1 VEQVN
6 SHPVDFCQVQIT
18 QIERTSFL
26 EFRTEYEEDEE
37 FVELLKSIM
46 EHGLLEPLIVRP
58 SNHLTQGREEEK
70 KYELICGYR
79 RLLACKRLGL
89 NSVPCIIMQ
98 LNDRQAFEISLIEN
112 TQRKS
117 LNPIEEAEAYK
128 SYVFNFG
135 RGSISRLAERIGKS
149 EEYVSHRLLLLG
161 LPKPIQ
167 DRITKKLLDPSHAM
181 ELVWLKEVDKQL
193 EIYEMISKYGLSLR
207 ELRAVVKKVKAGS
220 SVQQAVQEVLYIRR
234 MVKISKKKT
243 SSDNEPVD
251 SWPYYTKTEE
261 DSEKNKKLQI
271 LDKAIILMRGSLT
284 GLDFLIHESETL
296 PDIRKILMENRSHV
310 HTILDNLITQ
320 KMQYKR
326 GRVLTQ
332 LLA

>member
-1 VEQVN
+1 VQQVDPR
-6 SHPVDFCQVQIT
+6 SAGFCEVPLE
-18 QIERTSFL
+18 QIEKTSFL

-37 FVELLKSIM
+37 FVELMKSIM
-46 EHGLLEPLIVRP
+46 QHGLLEPLIVRP
-58 SNHLTQGREEEK
+58 CSNETAESKGE

-79 RLLACKRLGL
+79 RFLACKRLGL
-89 NSVPCIIMQ
+89 HSAPCIVMQ
-98 LNDRQAFEISLIEN
+98 VNDRQAFEISLIEN

-181 ELVWLKEVDKQL
+181 ELVWLKDVNKQL
-193 EIYEMISKYGLSLR
+193 EIYEMISKHGLSLR
-207 ELRAVVKKVKAGS
+207 ELRAVVKKVKEGS
-220 SVQQAVQEVLYIRR
+220 SVQKAVQEALYIRR
-234 MVKISKKKT
+234 MTKLNKKET
-243 SSDNEPVD
+243 GTDNEPTD
-251 SWPYYTKTEE
+251 SWPYYTKPEE
-261 DSEKNKKLQI
+261 NPEKDKKLQI

-284 GLDFLIHESETL
+284 GLDFLIHESENL
-296 PDIRKILMENRSHV
+296 PDVRKILMEHRSRV
-310 HTILDNLITQ
+310 HGILDNLITQ
-320 KMQYKR
+320 KLQCKKDKTMSPI
-326 GRVLTQ
+326 
-332 LLA
+332 LA